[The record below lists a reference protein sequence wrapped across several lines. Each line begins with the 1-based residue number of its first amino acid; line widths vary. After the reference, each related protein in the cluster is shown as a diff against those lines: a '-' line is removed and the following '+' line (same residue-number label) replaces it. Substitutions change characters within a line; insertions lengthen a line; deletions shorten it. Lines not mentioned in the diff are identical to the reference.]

1 MTFIDFFKR
10 LLNVSSSYHW
20 DITEDNR
27 VVAFL
32 QSGPF
37 KGFRLNPITALAHK
51 AGFGLFS
58 DNKRDTILAGRLL
71 GFNKSFAENVYNAT
85 ASSYNRGNAQVL
97 RGRIRSVL
105 EV

>member
-1 MTFIDFFKR
+1 MRFIDFFKR
-10 LLNVSSSYHW
+10 LLNVSTAYHW
-20 DITEDNR
+20 DITDENR
-27 VVAFL
+27 VVAFI

-51 AGFGLFS
+51 AGFGFFS
-58 DNKRDTILAGRLL
+58 DNKRDTLIAGKLL
-71 GFNKSFAENVYNAT
+71 GFNKTFVENVYNAT
-85 ASSYNRGNAQVL
+85 TSHYNYGNAQVL